1 MSESTVKVAAV
12 QAAPVFL
19 DLEASLQKALGLIEK
34 AAAEGARL
42 IVFPEAFL
50 PAWPAWVDEVLPGE
64 DAAWH
69 LRLLEQSVV
78 VPGPVTERLAT
89 AARAAGAQLVMGIDE
104 REAHGGTVYNTL
116 LYFDADG
123 RLLGKHRK
131 LVPTHAERLVWG
143 MGDGSDLEVHQTMV
157 GRVGGLICWE
167 NYMPLA
173 RFALH
178 AQGIDIWV
186 APTLATHEP
195 WVATMRHIAREGV
208 CHVIGVAPA
217 ARFSDVPDTVPDR
230 DRLWRG
236 ADPHGDWMLDGY
248 SVIVDP
254 AARSSPAR
262 WSARRASCTP
272 TSTWT
277 PPGPAT
283 ACSTRWVTTTAP
295 TCSAWWSTTGP
306 SRPWC
311 RSGWMVASRLG
322 PAILRYRLYDL
333 DRIISR
339 TLTYGLLTL
348 LLGGGYA
355 VLVLGLGQLLRRRSS
370 LSVAAATLVVAALFQ
385 PIQAS
390 LWLRAVRQGRD

>member
-1 MSESTVKVAAV
+1 
-12 QAAPVFL
+12 
-19 DLEASLQKALGLIEK
+19 
-34 AAAEGARL
+34 
-42 IVFPEAFL
+42 
-50 PAWPAWVDEVLPGE
+50 
-64 DAAWH
+64 
-69 LRLLEQSVV
+69 VV

-173 RFALH
+173 RFALY

-254 AARSSPAR
+254 GGKVLAGPLVREEGILYADLDLDAARAR
-262 WSARRASCTP
+262 HRLFDP
-272 TSTWT
+272 V
-277 PPGPAT
+277 GHYN
-283 ACSTRWVTTTAP
+283 
-295 TCSAWWSTTGP
+295 
-306 SRPWC
+306 RPDVF
-311 RSGWMVASRLG
+311 R
-322 PAILRYRLYDL
+322 
-333 DRIISR
+333 
-339 TLTYGLLTL
+339 
-348 LLGGGYA
+348 
-355 VLVLGLGQLLRRRSS
+355 
-370 LSVAAATLVVAALFQ
+370 LVVDDRPKPALV
-385 PIQAS
+385 S
-390 LWLRAVRQGRD
+390 LRLDGG